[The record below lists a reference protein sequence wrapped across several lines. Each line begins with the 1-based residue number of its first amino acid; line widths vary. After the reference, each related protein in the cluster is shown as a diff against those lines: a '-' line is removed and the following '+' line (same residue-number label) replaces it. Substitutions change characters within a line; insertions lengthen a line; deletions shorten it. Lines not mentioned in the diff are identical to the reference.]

1 MDTFLLVGVA
11 AFTIYKLLFMY
22 KKINSN
28 QKRLHELLRTQIPLN
43 KNINKYLK
51 LLTDKTTVSKKYK
64 HTSSIKQEI
73 YEIGGVTMS
82 KEMRAILDDERAEGK
97 AEGRAEGKVEGKI
110 ESFLSLVKK
119 GLLELSVAAKE
130 LGMSESQFEKLVNN

>member
-1 MDTFLLVGVA
+1 
-11 AFTIYKLLFMY
+11 
-22 KKINSN
+22 
-28 QKRLHELLRTQIPLN
+28 
-43 KNINKYLK
+43 
-51 LLTDKTTVSKKYK
+51 
-64 HTSSIKQEI
+64 
-73 YEIGGVTMS
+73 MS